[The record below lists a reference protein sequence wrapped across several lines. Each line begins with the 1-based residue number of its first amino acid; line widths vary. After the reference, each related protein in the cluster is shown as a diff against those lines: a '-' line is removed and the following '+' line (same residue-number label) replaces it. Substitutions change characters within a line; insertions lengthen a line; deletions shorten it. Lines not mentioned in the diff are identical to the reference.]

1 MNWTLYIIRSE
12 DNRLYTGITTNPQ
25 RRLTQ
30 HQQGKGAKFLRGIGS
45 LSMVYQQV
53 VGDHSTALKLEYHIK
68 KLSKQKKELLILGQI
83 PLSAINLS

>member
-30 HQQGKGAKFLRGIGS
+30 HQQGKGAKFLRGKGS